1 VIDLLRQRARPYL
14 FSNSLPPSIVA
25 AGIEAIRLV
34 KEGGALRAQLFKNAD
49 YWREGLTNLGFT
61 LLPGAH
67 AIIPV
72 MLGDAPLAQEMA
84 RRLFDEGVY
93 VSGFFFPVVPR
104 GQARI
109 RTQMN
114 AALTR
119 DELDRALEAFGKV
132 GRALGVIS

>member
-1 VIDLLRQRARPYL
+1 R
-14 FSNSLPPSIVA
+14 
-25 AGIEAIRLV
+25 
-34 KEGGALRAQLFKNAD
+34 KQLFENAD
-49 YWREGLTNLGFT
+49 YWRAGLSELGFT

-67 AIIPV
+67 PIIPV

-84 RRLFDEGVY
+84 KRLFDEGVY

-119 DELDRALEAFGKV
+119 EQLDRALGAFAKV
-132 GRALGVIS
+132 GRDLGVIA